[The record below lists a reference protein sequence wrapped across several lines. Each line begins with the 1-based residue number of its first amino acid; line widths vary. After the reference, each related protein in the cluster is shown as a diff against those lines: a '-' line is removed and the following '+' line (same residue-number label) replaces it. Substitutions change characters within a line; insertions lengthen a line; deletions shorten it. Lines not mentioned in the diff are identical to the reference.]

1 MIFHKCYLHVFLPYY
16 QGAIKMLSAN
26 NINEK
31 IRSIRRGSF
40 KTAFYITVL
49 IISLSLINFVFG
61 EAPFTEIPSFLQP
74 YKESLMV
81 LKPFLIYARAALVFI
96 FGYCAL
102 NAICMIVYTYALRVS
117 DRPTAAMIK
126 SITKISGIAML
137 LGLVGSMFN
146 VSPAAALT
154 MGSFGGMVIGFA
166 SQTVL
171 THVIAGVFL
180 LITRP
185 FSYGDVITIAGQTGR
200 VKEIR
205 LMHLVLDTGE
215 EEILIPS
222 GTVITQ
228 IFKKKK
234 SSNIRK

>member
-1 MIFHKCYLHVFLPYY
+1 MNIHKYSSTHFSISSRCYWE
-16 QGAIKMLSAN
+16 MLNVNS
-26 NINEK
+26 INEK

-40 KTAFYITVL
+40 KTILYILIL
-49 IISLSLINFVFG
+49 IIFLSIINFVFG
-61 EAPFTEIPSFLQP
+61 EAPFKEPPLFLQP
-74 YKESLMV
+74 YKENLMV
-81 LKPFLIYARAALVFI
+81 LKPLLMYVRAALVFI
-96 FGYCAL
+96 FGYYAL
-102 NAICMIVYTYALRVS
+102 NAVCMVVYTYTLGIS
-117 DRPTAAMIK
+117 DHPTAAMIK
-126 SITKISGIAML
+126 SITKISGIALL

-171 THVIAGVFL
+171 THVIAGIFL

-185 FSYGDVITIAGQTGR
+185 FSYGDIITISGHTGR

-205 LMHLVLDTGE
+205 LMHIVLDTGD

-222 GTVITQ
+222 GTVIAKV
-228 IFKKKK
+228 FKKKK
-234 SSNIRK
+234 VSNVQE